1 MSAGHTPGPW
11 KRDICQVDKSWLKG
25 RLSECVISPQG
36 IVAVTGEGDADA
48 RLIAAAP
55 ELLDALQAMLA
66 QLRKGPYAFKDSDA
80 LRSARAA
87 VAKATGET
95 PC

>member
-55 ELLDALQAMLA
+55 ELLTLLYELIDIE
-66 QLRKGPYAFKDSDA
+66 GPQPGTSAWANK
-80 LRSARAA
+80 ARAII
-87 VAKATGET
+87 AKATGET
-95 PC
+95 P